1 MSVAGKV
8 VAEGVK
14 EGAEA
19 VVKTG
24 FLRGIAAR
32 ASKLLGGGGAAV
44 AGGSAAGEIGA
55 AVVHEGADVAKT
67 VTQGRLLSGAVGT
80 GVKVAAI
87 AAVAYAAW
95 KGVKWVF
102 GSKDEEPKQMSPE
115 AQMINA
121 PVTQPQGEWAARVG
135 GSRGAMQG
143 SYADAVRAEQS
154 GGYYPTPQ

>member
-8 VAEGVK
+8 VT

-19 VVKTG
+19 VAKTG

-44 AGGSAAGEIGA
+44 AGGSVAGEIGA
-55 AVVHEGADVAKT
+55 AVVHEGAELTKWGALVEGAKK
-67 VTQGRLLSGAVGT
+67 VGIA
-80 GVKVAAI
+80 AAI
-87 AAVAYAAW
+87 VGVAYLGYKAL
-95 KGVKWVF
+95 F
-102 GSKDEEPKQMSPE
+102 GSKDAEPKQLSPE

-154 GGYYPTPQ
+154 GGYYPPPI